1 MSEEIKKSKRG
12 KVIGVIVAAIVLAVL
27 FTWKP
32 PNRDVPDALIGEW
45 RTTDAMYADRTLEI
59 SPVSISFTTGEGTVS
74 TGTIEKIQKV
84 QDGARTLYTF
94 EYNVDGTRNVVSFYL
109 EPGKPKGSVIR
120 FKNQPKTVWTKDE
133 NS

>member
-1 MSEEIKKSKRG
+1 M
-12 KVIGVIVAAIVLAVL
+12 
-27 FTWKP
+27 
-32 PNRDVPDALIGEW
+32 
-45 RTTDAMYADRTLEI
+45 
-59 SPVSISFTTGEGTVS
+59 
-74 TGTIEKIQKV
+74 

-120 FKNQPKTVWTKDE
+120 FKNQQKTVWTKDE